1 MTPKQRIRAAIDH
14 QQPDKLP
21 IDFGSSFITGIH
33 CSVVEKLRDHYKLE
47 KRPVK
52 VCEPYQMLGAVE
64 ADLLDAMRLDV
75 QPIFPQ
81 RTIFG
86 FPNENWKPWTT
97 PWGQDVLTSEHFKT
111 TEDNKGNTYIYPKGE
126 TDAPPSGHMPKTS
139 YFFDTIERIDPD
151 FDEDELNLED
161 NLEEFGPMSK
171 EEKTYWIEQ
180 TKIWRGSDRAISV
193 HLNGTCLGDIAL
205 VPAPFLTHP
214 KGVRGVADWYM
225 LSAEEPDFLKTLFDR
240 QTKIAL
246 ENMTK
251 LHQIAGDLIDVV
263 VVCGTDFGT
272 QNSLFCS
279 VPSMRDIWLPRY
291 KQINDWIHTN
301 TNWRTFKHSCGAV
314 EPLVDTFIDCGFDI
328 LNPVQCSADGMDP
341 QGLKDNYGDRITFWG
356 GGVNT
361 QKTLPFGTPEQVRKE
376 VLSRCEIFAPGGGF
390 VFNAIH
396 NVQAKSPIENVI
408 AMIDAV
414 HEFNGDK

>member
-33 CSVVEKLRDHYKLE
+33 CSVVEQLRDHYKLE

-52 VCEPYQMLGAVE
+52 ICEPYQMLGEVE

-97 PWGQDVLTSEHFKT
+97 PWGQQVLVSEHFKT
-111 TEDNKGNTYIYPKGE
+111 TEDNKGNTYIYPQGD
-126 TDAPPSGHMPKTS
+126 TSAPASGHMPKTS

-151 FDEDELNLED
+151 FDEDELDLED

-171 EEKTYWIEQ
+171 EEEAYWVEQ
-180 TKIWRGSDRAISV
+180 SEIWRGSDRAISV

-205 VPAPFLTHP
+205 VPAPFLTNP

-225 LSAEEPDFLKTLFDR
+225 LSADEPDFLKKLFDR
-240 QTKIAL
+240 QAEVAL
-246 ENMTK
+246 QNMAK

-291 KQINDWIHTN
+291 KQINDWIHNN

-361 QKTLPFGTPEQVRKE
+361 QQTLPFGTPEQVRRE
-376 VLSRCEIFAPGGGF
+376 VLSRCEVFAPGGGF

-396 NVQAKSPIENVI
+396 NVQAQTPIENVI

>member
-33 CSVVEKLRDHYKLE
+33 CSVVEQLRDHYKLE

-52 VCEPYQMLGAVE
+52 VCEPYQMLGEVE

-97 PWGQDVLTSEHFKT
+97 PWGQEVLVSEHFKT
-111 TEDNKGNTYIYPKGE
+111 TEDNKGNTYIYPQGD
-126 TDAPPSGHMPKTS
+126 TSAPASGHMPKTS
-139 YFFDTIERIDPD
+139 FFFDTIERIDPD
-151 FDEDELNLED
+151 FDEDELDLED

-171 EEKTYWIEQ
+171 EEEAYWVEQ
-180 TKIWRGSDRAISV
+180 TALWRGSDRAISV
-193 HLNGTCLGDIAL
+193 HLNGTGLGDIAL
-205 VPAPFLTHP
+205 VPAPFLTNP
-214 KGVRGVADWYM
+214 KGVRGVSDWYM
-225 LSAEEPDFLKTLFDR
+225 LSADEPDFLKKLFDR
-240 QTKIAL
+240 QAEIAL
-246 ENMTK
+246 QNMAK
-251 LHQIAGDLIDVV
+251 LHAIAGDLIDVV

-291 KQINDWIHTN
+291 KRINDWIHNN

-361 QKTLPFGTPEQVRKE
+361 QQTLPFGTPEQVRQE
-376 VLSRCEIFAPGGGF
+376 VLSRCEVFAPGGGF

-396 NVQAKSPIENVI
+396 NVQAQTPIENVI
-408 AMIDAV
+408 AMIDTV